1 MIWVG
6 NYNHQALLCRWKVRQ
21 RLITLSNLPKNSAHV
36 HVLSSRAHFT
46 LRRAYILE
54 LICSILREPSGIVTY
69 IKHFETCVLSFS
81 AYILSLIPLFLRFL
95 FLFLSFFFIYALRY
109 FFTLS
114 FFFLYFFS
122 FYVLRFSATTF
133 LLLSVS
139 VESLRCCVPFVGF
152 YTSIHLR
159 RFKSVRTDQRERP
172 CTGQT
177 DTDNWPCVTDL
188 HYICMS

>member
-54 LICSILREPSGIVTY
+54 LFCSILREPSGIVTY
-69 IKHFETCVLSFS
+69 IKRFEACFLSFS
-81 AYILSLIPLFLRFL
+81 AYILRLLQLFLCFL
-95 FLFLSFFFIYALRY
+95 FLFFTFFFIYAPQY

-114 FFFLYFFS
+114 FFFLCFFS
-122 FYVLRFSATTF
+122 FYVLPF
-133 LLLSVS
+133 LLPLFCLSLSISIICAVMHP
-139 VESLRCCVPFVGF
+139 SLFLMWVFT
-152 YTSIHLR
+152 Y
-159 RFKSVRTDQRERP
+159 
-172 CTGQT
+172 
-177 DTDNWPCVTDL
+177 WDL
-188 HYICMS
+188 NL